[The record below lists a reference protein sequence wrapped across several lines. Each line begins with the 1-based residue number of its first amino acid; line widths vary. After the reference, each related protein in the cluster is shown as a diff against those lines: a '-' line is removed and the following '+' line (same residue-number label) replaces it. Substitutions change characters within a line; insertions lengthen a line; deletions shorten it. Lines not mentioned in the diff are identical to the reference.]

1 MSANYSPSTMA
12 EARQF
17 SAANA
22 NSATPTNI
30 YKVNRNTGEE
40 RNVVSN
46 VNFPVRMGT
55 SDPEDYKYALQKK
68 LVNTQGIV
76 ENVGQ
81 AIVGPEYFEYAERK
95 MDVAQQ
101 VEYED
106 WLMKQVDWSTPE
118 ATEYWVR
125 MFPWMLDRRLE
136 EINRVSQLQ
145 NHKAKINVAGPQTA
159 EDWRFMW
166 NEQRGLIHVP
176 KKPVHLLASE
186 SDVNSD
192 YLTNDYTRGMFSPMI
207 RYIPP
212 FNNTAGIND
221 PGHKPNKRINWQS
234 PTNYNAQGNLGGG
247 GVPFPPIAP
256 PSNLGGYL
264 SGL

>member
-1 MSANYSPSTMA
+1 MSANFSPSTMA

-22 NSATPTNI
+22 NNATPTNI
-30 YKVNRNTGEE
+30 YKVNRNQGAL
-40 RNVVSN
+40 RDVVEN

-68 LVNTQGIV
+68 LVNPQGIV
-76 ENVGQ
+76 EHVGQ

-136 EINRVSQLQ
+136 EINRVSNLQ

-166 NEQRGLIHVP
+166 NEQRGLIKVSDT
-176 KKPVHLLASE
+176 PVHLLPK
-186 SDVNSD
+186 DTTIN
-192 YLTNDYTRGMFSPMI
+192 TNTYSRGMFSPMI
-207 RYIPP
+207 NYIPP
-212 FNNTAGIND
+212 FNGQGTIGQPAHNPSGKIS
-221 PGHKPNKRINWQS
+221 WQS
-234 PTNYNAQGNLGGG
+234 PTNWGNIERGFGSTG
-247 GVPFPPIAP
+247 IKPPT
-256 PSNLGGYL
+256 NLGGYL
-264 SGL
+264 PGP